1 MPAGGT
7 TSCPTGAAPTAAL
20 ASSSAARIPASHAP
34 ARDGAPI
41 VVYDGRGGQY
51 PATLRCEGATARAR
65 LGSFDPLERE
75 SPLKLTL
82 IQALVAAEKID
93 WIVEKAVE
101 LGVERIVIVP
111 MQRSVV
117 RLVAPR
123 AARRLHH
130 WTDIARAAS
139 SQCGRN
145 RVPSVDLLGDL
156 GGALAAVPAE
166 HDRMLLVLDPDNLM
180 LMAAVQFGHNYNHAS
195 RAAMYAWVA
204 RSHKIDYLLPAHAG
218 DDLIVYTW
226 VADMLRASS
235 LRRYEIT
242 RVQDQAI
249 LARAET
255 RWAFVNL
262 ASRKPIRIPP
272 EVQGDFELVP
282 NGLASP

>member
-1 MPAGGT
+1 VSPPRFFID
-7 TSCPTGAAPTAAL
+7 SAL
-20 ASSSAARIPASHAP
+20 APGATVRLPDDVAHHALHVLRL
-34 ARDGAPI
+34 RDGAPI

-51 PATLRCEGATARAR
+51 PATLLCEGATARAR

-82 IQALVAAEKID
+82 IQTLVAAEKID

-166 HDRMLLVLDPDNLM
+166 HDRMLLAPGAGRSLCSAWGQTCAALVVGPEGGLAEAEIALAGRAGFVPVSLGPRVLRTETAGL
-180 LMAAVQFGHNYNHAS
+180 AAI
-195 RAAMYAWVA
+195 AALQA
-204 RSHKIDYLLPAHAG
+204 
-218 DDLIVYTW
+218 
-226 VADMLRASS
+226 
-235 LRRYEIT
+235 T
-242 RVQDQAI
+242 R
-249 LARAET
+249 
-255 RWAFVNL
+255 
-262 ASRKPIRIPP
+262 
-272 EVQGDFELVP
+272 GDFA
-282 NGLASP
+282 GSPGQE